1 MTVYAKR
8 NTHYNSRMPSVDL
21 HANHDVRP
29 SRAMSSLREI
39 AQALSAAWDL
49 DTTLDLIAR
58 RTEQVMQVN
67 SCSIYLLEAG
77 SEILRLRA
85 STRLAH
91 DAIGRAHLLLGEG
104 LTGWAAQHGQA
115 AAVRDAQADP
125 RFKFLPETREQKLHS
140 LLAVPLVNRE
150 RVIGAMNVQTAE
162 PRDFAADEIELL
174 ALIGDLAAGALDRA
188 ILYDRM
194 NRQIAELTTL
204 AKVSEAVTS
213 PLYLDEMLDLVVEMA
228 AKVMGAPICALRLI
242 DDARG
247 ELVVPAND
255 QRPAYWS
262 KPLATFSQPI
272 ADRVIA
278 AKKPVVIED
287 LADER
292 PAREIDLIGQEHL
305 VSLLAV
311 PLVVRE
317 KAIGVL
323 NCYTSRP
330 REFAESDIALFS
342 TLANQTALAIENA
355 RLVTNAAVVR
365 EMHHRIKNNLQTVA
379 MLLRMQASSGENLS
393 ARDATEVVQIG
404 VNRILSIAAV
414 HEILSQE
421 GFRFVDVK
429 DVAERIARLTAQNM
443 LSPGRRIG
451 VHVTGE
457 AIVLP
462 SKPATSLALVINELL
477 QNALEHAFV
486 EQEQGTVTISLG
498 RSPQHFIIEVSDDG
512 VGLPRERP
520 ASTGLQ
526 IVETLVRDDLRGK
539 LTLKSSKR
547 GTQAIIRLPQSIAE
561 IT

>member
-1 MTVYAKR
+1 MTDELVFASDR
-8 NTHYNSRMPSVDL
+8 RS
-21 HANHDVRP
+21 

-67 SCSIYLLEAG
+67 SCSIYLLEPN
-77 SEILRLRA
+77 SDILRLRA

-115 AAVRDAQADP
+115 TAVREAQADP

-150 RVIGAMNVQTAE
+150 RVIGAMNVQTAD
-162 PRDFAADEIELL
+162 PHDFTADEIELL

-194 NRQIAELTTL
+194 NRQIVELTTL
-204 AKVSEAVTS
+204 ARVSEAVTS

-228 AKVMGAPICALRLI
+228 AKVMGAPICSLRLI

-247 ELVVPAND
+247 ELVVHAND
-255 QRPAYWS
+255 QQPVYWS
-262 KPLATFSQPI
+262 KPLAGFSKPI
-272 ADRVIA
+272 ADRVVA
-278 AKKPVVIED
+278 ARRPITIEN
-287 LADER
+287 LGDEP
-292 PAREIDLIGQEHL
+292 PARDDDIIRQEQL

-317 KAIGVL
+317 KVIGVL
-323 NCYTSRP
+323 SCYTNRP
-330 REFAESDIALFS
+330 RNFTESDIALFS
-342 TLANQTALAIENA
+342 TLANQTALAIENV

-379 MLLRMQASSGENLS
+379 MLLKMQANSGEQLS
-393 ARDATEVVQIG
+393 ARDVLQIS

-429 DVAERIARLTAQNM
+429 DVADRIAQLTAQNM
-443 LSPGRRIG
+443 LSPNRRISI
-451 VHVTGE
+451 HVTGE

-486 EQEQGTVTISLG
+486 GQEEGAVTISLG
-498 RSPQHFIIEVSDDG
+498 RSPHHFIVEVSDDG

-520 ASTGLQ
+520 ASTGLE

-539 LTLKSSKR
+539 LAFKSGQQ
-547 GTQAIIRLPQSIAE
+547 GTHVIIRLPQSIAE
-561 IT
+561 IS

>member
-1 MTVYAKR
+1 MTDDFV
-8 NTHYNSRMPSVDL
+8 PPVD
-21 HANHDVRP
+21 RQP

-67 SCSIYLLEAG
+67 SCSIYLLEP
-77 SEILRLRA
+77 SSDILRLRA
-85 STRLAH
+85 STRLAR

-115 AAVRDAQADP
+115 VAVREAQADS
-125 RFKFLPETREQKLHS
+125 RFKFLPETREQKLYS

-150 RVIGAMNVQTAE
+150 RVIGAMNVQTAD
-162 PRDFAADEIELL
+162 PHDFTADEIELL

-194 NRQIAELTTL
+194 NRQIVELTTL

-213 PLYLDEMLDLVVEMA
+213 PLYVDEMLDLVVEMA
-228 AKVMGAPICALRLI
+228 AKVMSAPIGALRLI
-242 DDARG
+242 DDTRG
-247 ELVVPAND
+247 ELVVHAND
-255 QRPAYWS
+255 RRPAYWS
-262 KPLATFSQPI
+262 KPLAAFSKPI
-272 ADRVIA
+272 ADRVVA
-278 AKKPVVIED
+278 ARRPITIEN
-287 LADER
+287 LEDER
-292 PAREIDLIGQEHL
+292 PTREIDLVQQEQL

-323 NCYTSRP
+323 SCYTDRP
-330 REFAESDIALFS
+330 REFTESDIALFS

-379 MLLRMQASSGENLS
+379 MLLKLQAIGGEQLS
-393 ARDATEVVQIG
+393 ARDVLQIS
-404 VNRILSIAAV
+404 VNRILSISAV
-414 HEILSQE
+414 HEVLSQE

-429 DVAERIARLTAQNM
+429 DVAERIAQLTAQNM
-443 LSPGRRIG
+443 LSPDRRIG
-451 VHVTGE
+451 IQVTGE

-462 SKPATSLALVINELL
+462 SKAATSLALVINELL

-486 EQEQGTVTISLG
+486 GQAQGTVTISLS
-498 RSPQHFIIEVSDDG
+498 RSPQHFIVEVSDDG

-520 ASTGLQ
+520 ASTGLE

-539 LTLKSSKR
+539 LTFKSGKQ
-547 GTQAIIRLPQSIAE
+547 GTQVIIRLPQSIRE
-561 IT
+561 IAVE

>member
-1 MTVYAKR
+1 MTAELTFGTDR
-8 NTHYNSRMPSVDL
+8 RLT
-21 HANHDVRP
+21 
-29 SRAMSSLREI
+29 RAMSSLREI

-67 SCSIYLLEAG
+67 SCSIYLLEPN
-77 SEILRLRA
+77 SDILRLRA
-85 STRLAH
+85 STRLAR

-115 AAVRDAQADP
+115 TAVREAQADP

-150 RVIGAMNVQTAE
+150 RVIGAMNVQTAD
-162 PRDFAADEIELL
+162 PHDFTADEIELL

-194 NRQIAELTTL
+194 NRQIVELTTL
-204 AKVSEAVTS
+204 ARVSEAVTS
-213 PLYLDEMLDLVVEMA
+213 PLYLDEMLELVVEMA

-247 ELVVPAND
+247 ELVAHAND
-255 QRPAYWS
+255 QRPVYWS
-262 KPLATFSQPI
+262 KPLAAFSKPI
-272 ADRVIA
+272 ADRVVA
-278 AKKPVVIED
+278 ARRPMTVEN
-287 LADER
+287 LGDE
-292 PAREIDLIGQEHL
+292 PSARDDDTIRQEQL

-323 NCYTSRP
+323 SCYTNRP
-330 REFAESDIALFS
+330 RNFTESDIALFS

-379 MLLRMQASSGENLS
+379 MLLKMQASSGEQLS
-393 ARDATEVVQIG
+393 ARDVLQIS

-429 DVAERIARLTAQNM
+429 DVADRIAQLTAQNM
-443 LSPGRRIG
+443 ISPDRRIG
-451 VHVTGE
+451 IHVTGE

-486 EQEQGTVTISLG
+486 GQEQGAVTISLG
-498 RSPQHFIIEVSDDG
+498 RSPHHFIVEVSDDG

-520 ASTGLQ
+520 ASTGLE

-539 LTLKSSKR
+539 LTFKSGQQ
-547 GTQAIIRLPQSIAE
+547 GTHVIIRLPQSIAE

>member
-1 MTVYAKR
+1 MTIEELPA
-8 NTHYNSRMPSVDL
+8 TH
-21 HANHDVRP
+21 HVRP

-67 SCSIYLLEAG
+67 SCSIYLLEPNSA
-77 SEILRLRA
+77 ILRLRA
-85 STRLAH
+85 STRLAG
-91 DAIGRAHLLLGEG
+91 DAIGRAHLVLGEG

-115 AAVRDAQADP
+115 TAVREAQADP

-150 RVIGAMNVQTAE
+150 RVIGAMNVQTAD
-162 PRDFAADEIELL
+162 PHDFTADEIELL
-174 ALIGDLAAGALDRA
+174 SLIGDLAAGALDRA

-194 NRQIAELTTL
+194 NRQIVELTTL
-204 AKVSEAVTS
+204 ARVSEAVTS

-228 AKVMGAPICALRLI
+228 AKVMGAPICSLHLI

-247 ELVVPAND
+247 ELVVHADEQQPA
-255 QRPAYWS
+255 RWS
-262 KPLATFSQPI
+262 KPLAAFNKPI
-272 ADRVIA
+272 ADRVLA
-278 AKKPVVIED
+278 AKKPTTIEN
-287 LADER
+287 LEDEC
-292 PAREIDLIGQEHL
+292 PACDIDLIQQEQL

-311 PLVVRE
+311 PLIVRE

-323 NCYTSRP
+323 SCYTNRP
-330 REFAESDIALFS
+330 RTFSESDIALFS

-393 ARDATEVVQIG
+393 ARDVLQIS

-414 HEILSQE
+414 HEILSEE

-429 DVAERIARLTAQNM
+429 DVAERIAQLTAQNM
-443 LSPGRRIG
+443 IRPDRHIAIY
-451 VHVTGE
+451 VTGE
-457 AIVLP
+457 ALVLP
-462 SKPATSLALVINELL
+462 SKAATSLALVINELL

-486 EQEQGTVTISLG
+486 GQAHGAVTISLS
-498 RSPQHFIIEVSDDG
+498 RSPHHFIVEVSDDG
-512 VGLPRERP
+512 VGLPQERP
-520 ASTGLQ
+520 SSTGLE

-539 LTLKSSKR
+539 IVFKSGQR
-547 GTQAIIRLPQSIAE
+547 GTQVIIRLRQSIAE
-561 IT
+561 IQA

>member
-1 MTVYAKR
+1 
-8 NTHYNSRMPSVDL
+8 
-21 HANHDVRP
+21 
-29 SRAMSSLREI
+29 MSSLREI

-67 SCSIYLLEAG
+67 SCSIYLLEPG

-85 STRLAH
+85 STRLAR
-91 DAIGRAHLLLGEG
+91 DAIGRAHLRLGEG

-115 AAVRDAQADP
+115 VAVREAQADP

-150 RVIGAMNVQTAE
+150 RVIGAMNVQTAD
-162 PRDFAADEIELL
+162 PHDFAADEVELL

-204 AKVSEAVTS
+204 AKVSETVTS

-228 AKVMGAPICALRLI
+228 AKVMGAPIGSLRLL

-247 ELVVPAND
+247 ELVVHAND
-255 QRPAYWS
+255 QQPAYWS

-278 AKKPVVIED
+278 ARKPATVMD
-287 LADER
+287 LEEER
-292 PAREIDLIGQEHL
+292 PARAEAPIPQEHL

-323 NCYTSRP
+323 SCYTNRP
-330 REFAESDIALFS
+330 REFSESDIALFS

-379 MLLRMQASSGENLS
+379 MLLRMQAMSGKHLA
-393 ARDATEVVQIG
+393 ARDASEVLQIG

-414 HEILSQE
+414 HEILSHE
-421 GFRFVDVK
+421 GFRFVDLK
-429 DVAERIARLTAQNM
+429 DVAERIAQLTAQNM
-443 LSPGRRIG
+443 ISPDRRISI
-451 VHVTGE
+451 HVAGE

-486 EQEQGTVTISLG
+486 EQEQGAVTISLG
-498 RSPQHFIIEVSDDG
+498 RSPHHFIIEVSDDG

-520 ASTGLQ
+520 ASTGLE

-539 LTLKSSKR
+539 LTFKTGKR

>member
-1 MTVYAKR
+1 MATGEL
-8 NTHYNSRMPSVDL
+8 P
-21 HANHDVRP
+21 ANHDVRL

-67 SCSIYLLEAG
+67 SCSIYLLEPN
-77 SEILRLRA
+77 SDILRLRA
-85 STRLAH
+85 STRLAR
-91 DAIGRAHLLLGEG
+91 DAIGRAHLSLGEG

-115 AAVRDAQADP
+115 VAVREAQADP

-140 LLAVPLVNRE
+140 LLAAPLVNRE
-150 RVIGAMNVQTAE
+150 RVIGAMNVQTAD
-162 PRDFAADEIELL
+162 PHDFTTDEIELL

-228 AKVMGAPICALRLI
+228 AKVMGAPLCSLRLV

-247 ELVVPAND
+247 ELVVHADD
-255 QRPAYWS
+255 QRAAYWS
-262 KPLATFSQPI
+262 KPLAAFSKPI
-272 ADRVIA
+272 ADRVVA
-278 AKKPVVIED
+278 AKKPIAIEN

-292 PAREIDLIGQEHL
+292 TTREIDLIQREQL

-323 NCYTSRP
+323 SCYADRP
-330 REFAESDIALFS
+330 RDFTESDIALFS

-379 MLLRMQASSGENLS
+379 LLLRMQAAGGENLS
-393 ARDATEVVQIG
+393 ARDASEVVKIS

-421 GFRFVDVK
+421 GFRLVDVK
-429 DVAERIARLTAQNM
+429 DVADHIARLTAQNM
-443 LSPGRRIG
+443 LSPERHLNI
-451 VHVTGE
+451 HVTGE

-486 EQEQGTVTISLG
+486 GQAQGTVTISLS
-498 RSPQHFIIEVSDDG
+498 RSPQHFVIEVSDDG
-512 VGLPRERP
+512 VGLPKERP
-520 ASTGLQ
+520 VSTGLE

-539 LTLKSSKR
+539 LAFKSGKQ
-547 GTQAIIRLPQSIAE
+547 GTQVIIRLPQSIAE

>member
-1 MTVYAKR
+1 MT
-8 NTHYNSRMPSVDL
+8 TGPLSPDL
-21 HANHDVRP
+21 RLA
-29 SRAMSSLREI
+29 RAMSSLREI

-67 SCSIYLLEAG
+67 SCSIYLLEPN
-77 SEILRLRA
+77 SKILRLRA
-85 STRLAH
+85 STRLAR
-91 DAIGRAHLLLGEG
+91 DAIGRAHLALGEG

-115 AAVRDAQADP
+115 VAVREAQADP

-150 RVIGAMNVQTAE
+150 RVIGAMNVQTAA
-162 PRDFAADEIELL
+162 PRDFTADEIELL
-174 ALIGDLAAGALDRA
+174 SLIGDLAAGVLDRA

-194 NRQIAELTTL
+194 NRQIVELTTL

-228 AKVMGAPICALRLI
+228 AKVMSAPICSLRLI

-247 ELVVPAND
+247 ELVVHADNQP
-255 QRPAYWS
+255 PAYWS
-262 KPLATFSQPI
+262 KSLAAANKPI
-272 ADRVIA
+272 AERVVA
-278 AKKPVVIED
+278 AKKPVTLENLQD
-287 LADER
+287 AR
-292 PAREIDLIGQEHL
+292 PDALVQQEQL

-323 NCYTSRP
+323 SCYTDRP
-330 REFAESDIALFS
+330 RAFAESDIALFS

-379 MLLRMQASSGENLS
+379 MLLRMQASGGESLS
-393 ARDATEVVQIG
+393 ARDVLHIS

-414 HEILSQE
+414 HEVLSQE

-429 DVAERIARLTAQNM
+429 DVAERLAQLTAQN
-443 LSPGRRIG
+443 LLGPERRIDI
-451 VHVTGE
+451 HVTGE

-477 QNALEHAFV
+477 QNALEHAFID
-486 EQEQGTVTISLG
+486 QARGTVTISLS
-498 RSPQHFIIEVSDDG
+498 RSSQHFVIVVSDDG
-512 VGLPRERP
+512 VGLPTERP
-520 ASTGLQ
+520 ASTGLE

-539 LTLKSSKR
+539 LAFKSGKR
-547 GTQAIIRLPQSIAE
+547 GTQVVIHVPHQIAE
-561 IT
+561 VEA